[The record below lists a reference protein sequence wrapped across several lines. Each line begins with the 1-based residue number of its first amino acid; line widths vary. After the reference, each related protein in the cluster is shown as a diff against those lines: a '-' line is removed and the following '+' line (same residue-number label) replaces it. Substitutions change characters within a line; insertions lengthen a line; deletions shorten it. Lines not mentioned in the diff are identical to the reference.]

1 MTDRRF
7 HFANARVAHVSLRRG
22 AGVDAGTGAGASGP
36 AHAQARP
43 MQVIA
48 PLADLC
54 RAPDEGRDRQ
64 IPFGAEVEVLETRGE
79 HAFLR
84 LIDDGYVGYMRA
96 AALGGAGPPAT
107 HRVMARSSQIYTAP
121 ELKAPDRMPL
131 PFGARLR
138 VRGHTGSFAEL
149 AGGGYVPLQH
159 IAPLNRTGDDP
170 AAVAQMFLGS
180 PYLWGGDSA
189 AGVDCSGLVLA
200 ACDACG
206 IACPRDSDLQAARLG
221 QALPEDAPARRGDL
235 IFWKG
240 HVAMMLDDTHL
251 IHANAHHMAVAIEP
265 AAEAIARIARKEFGA
280 VTVRRRLG

>member
-7 HFANARVAHVSLRRG
+7 HFANARVAHVSLRTDEG
-22 AGVDAGTGAGASGP
+22 AHEEGADEGA
-36 AHAQARP
+36 AYAQAQP
-43 MQVIA
+43 MQLVA

-54 RAPDEGRDRQ
+54 RAPDQDRDRQ
-64 IPFGAEVEVLETRGE
+64 ILFGADLEVLEIHGD

-84 LIDDGYVGYMRA
+84 LLDDGYVGYARA
-96 AALGGAGPPAT
+96 ASMGPAGLPAT
-107 HRVMARSSQIYTAP
+107 HRIAARSSQIYAAP
-121 ELKAPDRMPL
+121 EIKAPDRMPL

-138 VRGHTGSFAEL
+138 VRGHTRSFAEL

-159 IAPLNRTGDDP
+159 IAPLNRRQDDP

-200 ACDACG
+200 ACNACG
-206 IACPRDSDLQAARLG
+206 IACPRDSDLQAAGLG
-221 QALPEDAPARRGDL
+221 QALPEDAPPRRGDL

-240 HVAMMLDDTHL
+240 HVAMMLDAERL

-265 AAEAIARIARKEFGA
+265 AAEAIARIARKEFGE